1 MSMRLL
7 TAAAVFLLFM
17 PVGRLVAQAD
27 PDHPVAGGGAIPAGW
42 HVRTEPNRQTGQP
55 ASLENVKFASM
66 GDGLHTT
73 VGPAAIYWRDRDTI
87 SGSFHVVAKMT
98 QMKNPAHPEAFGIF
112 FGGKSLADSSQTYTY
127 FLVRPIDGMYSIRRR
142 ASYTTRPTAVVE
154 WTASDAVTKAD
165 TSGKATNELSVQVQ
179 GGKAKFMVNGKEVYT
194 GDAAN
199 LDVTGVVGYRVNHNL
214 DVHLGPLGIHKL

>member
-1 MSMRLL
+1 MSLRLV
-7 TAAAVFLLFM
+7 TAAAVFLLYA
-17 PVGRLVAQAD
+17 PALSAQAD
-27 PDHPVAGGGAIPAGW
+27 PDRPVAGGGAIPAGW

-55 ASLENVKFASM
+55 ASLENVKFATM

-87 SGSFHVVAKMT
+87 SGTYHVVANMS

-112 FGGKSLADSSQTYTY
+112 IGGKNLADSGQTYTY

-142 ASYTTRPTAVVE
+142 TAYMTRPTAIVE

-165 TSGKATNELSVQVQ
+165 ANGSAMNELSIQVQ

-199 LDVTGVVGYRVNHNL
+199 LDVNGVVGYRVNHNL
-214 DVHLGPLGIHKL
+214 DVHFGALGIHTM

>member
-1 MSMRLL
+1 MIVMRTT
-7 TAAAVFLLFM
+7 TAAAVFLLFA
-17 PVGRLVAQAD
+17 PVWLAAQAD
-27 PDHPVAGGGAIPAGW
+27 PDRPVAGGGAIPAGW

-55 ASLENVKFASM
+55 ASLENVKFSSM

-87 SGSFHVVAKMT
+87 SGNFHVVAKMT

-112 FGGKSLADSSQTYTY
+112 IGGKALADSGQTYTY

-142 ASYTTRPTAVVE
+142 TSYTTRPTAIVE

-165 TSGKATNELSVQVQ
+165 ANGSAANELSILVQ
-179 GGKAKFMVNGKEVYT
+179 GGKAKFMVNGKEVYS

-199 LDVTGVVGYRVNHNL
+199 LDVNGVVGYRVNHNL
-214 DVHLGPLGIHKL
+214 DLHLGALGIHKL